1 MLTRNLKFRWIALA
15 ITLLSMLPMVGCQQP
30 AALTERIRLNGVL
43 IVGTLD
49 GPTTFY
55 SLSSDIYGGFD
66 YTLATRYADRL
77 GVAIQWR
84 TYDSSDALLADLA
97 NGRIHIAAA
106 GLAVTPEQASRF
118 FLAPAYSESVPVLVH
133 RSDTQAPKV
142 VNGLEGQ
149 AVTLS
154 TSNMVASK
162 VRLLEEQ
169 YPGILWDQRSDVS
182 TSSLL
187 ADVNAGHINYA
198 VVSNHVFNRLRH
210 VYPELRS
217 SLSLGQSRPLAWALN
232 RQEDASLLASVSR
245 YFADMRKDGT
255 LAQLTAQFFAS
266 DRFDYVGARAFLD
279 HMDGRL
285 PRYENAFRDA
295 ARQFG
300 FDWRLL
306 AAISYQESLWN
317 PNAVSSTGVTG
328 IMMLSNRAAL
338 EMGVRDR
345 RNAHQNIRGGTRYFR
360 YLADRLPDSIKGTDR
375 LWFAL
380 AAYNMGLGHVYDA
393 RRLTLAQGGNPD
405 CWLDVEKRIP
415 LLQKAP
421 YYQKARHGYA
431 KAARQAVAYVRQI
444 RRYYDT
450 IVWASQMTPRPFLT
464 VSNDAA
470 VSTLPL

>member
-1 MLTRNLKFRWIALA
+1 MLIKRVLRHCIALA
-15 ITLLSMLPMVGCQQP
+15 ITLISLLTMAGCQQP
-30 AALTERIRLNGVL
+30 EALTERIRQSGEL

-49 GPTTFY
+49 GPTTY
-55 SLSSDIYGGFD
+55 YALGGDVYGGFD
-66 YTLATRYADRL
+66 YALATRYADSL
-77 GVAIQWR
+77 GVTIHWK

-97 NGRIHIAAA
+97 GGRIHIAAA

-118 FLAPAYSESVPVLVH
+118 YLAPSYNESIPVLVH
-133 RSDTQAPKV
+133 RTDTPTPANV
-142 VNGLEGQ
+142 AELNGRS
-149 AVTLS
+149 VTLS
-154 TSNMVASK
+154 TASMVASK

-169 YPGILWDQRSDVS
+169 HPAILWDLRGDLPASG
-182 TSSLL
+182 LL
-187 ADVNAGHINYA
+187 GDVNAGHTDFV

-217 SLSLGQSRPLAWALN
+217 SLALGQSRPLAWALQRN
-232 RQEDASLLASVSR
+232 ADASLLASVSR

-255 LAQLTAQFFAS
+255 LAQLTDQFFA
-266 DRFDYVGARAFLD
+266 DARFDYVGAKAFID

-328 IMMLSNRAAL
+328 IMMLSNRAAR

-345 RNAHQNIRGGTRYFR
+345 RNAHQNIRGGTQYFR
-360 YLADRLPDSIKGTDR
+360 HLADRLPESIEGTDR

-393 RRLTLAQGGNPD
+393 RRLTLSQGGNPD

-415 LLQKAP
+415 LLQKKP
-421 YYQKARHGYA
+421 YYENARHGYA

-464 VSNDAA
+464 VSNDTA